1 MLVLIS
7 LPNHLTYL
15 TSVVVVLCL
24 TLTYTAAGG
33 LMFCLGLMQGVW
45 IQELNNNVRCI
56 PHQLMYCLGLMQGV
70 WIQEL
75 NIATSDASLINSV
88 NFAIT
93 LY

>member
-7 LPNHLTYL
+7 LPNHLPYL
-15 TSVVVVLCL
+15 TSVKTTTHYF

-45 IQELNNNVRCI
+45 IQELNR
-56 PHQLMYCLGLMQGV
+56 
-70 WIQEL
+70 
-75 NIATSDASLINSV
+75 ATSDASLINSV

>member
-45 IQELNNNVRCI
+45 IQELN
-56 PHQLMYCLGLMQGV
+56 
-70 WIQEL
+70 
-75 NIATSDASLINSV
+75 IATSDASLINSV
-88 NFAIT
+88 TFAIT
-93 LY
+93 LF